1 MGRRFNHASGKVQI
15 QTVDSAGVP
24 GAPIPSTKDL
34 KTLLEKLHAYR
45 QPRILRIRLLDI
57 ELMDYEKLSN
67 VTVTL
72 CRLDL
77 NDPKQ
82 LNLNINL
89 MSNPPLHCLQEKVDL
104 VEIPVSDEVKWEF
117 YVLNAGKVSSLLD
130 SSLL

>member
-1 MGRRFNHASGKVQI
+1 
-15 QTVDSAGVP
+15 
-24 GAPIPSTKDL
+24 
-34 KTLLEKLHAYR
+34 
-45 QPRILRIRLLDI
+45 
-57 ELMDYEKLSN
+57 MDYEKLSN

-77 NDPKQ
+77 YNPKQ

-130 SSLL
+130 SSLFSILLSCEITSRWGAGVDWGSCLW